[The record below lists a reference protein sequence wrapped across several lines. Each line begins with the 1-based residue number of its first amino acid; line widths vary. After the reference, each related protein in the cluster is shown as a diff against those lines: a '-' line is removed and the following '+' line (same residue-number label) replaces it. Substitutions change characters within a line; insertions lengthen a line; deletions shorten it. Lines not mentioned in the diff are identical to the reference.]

1 MEVVPTVDAAHVLES
16 LRDVGLRI
24 TGPRREVVEAIC
36 AREMPFSA
44 DEVYDELRAA
54 GSSTGR
60 ATVFRTLDLLVGLRG
75 DLDTRPAA
83 AAFLGDEA
91 DPGPVS
97 LGPHLSRISLG
108 KLAGVELGDQFR
120 PARRLTGGFGSG
132 AGLGG
137 QFRCRGGRGL
147 VHGPAGGAQRE
158 QDSGSNCG

>member
-60 ATVFRTLDLLVGLRG
+60 ATVFRTLDLLVGLRLLG
-75 DLDTRPAA
+75 RVHRPDGSHGYVLREPGHRHHLVCSTCGTVVEFQDCNVAALADELADRTRFRIEGHWLEFFGVCADCQSRDAA
-83 AAFLGDEA
+83 D
-91 DPGPVS
+91 
-97 LGPHLSRISLG
+97 
-108 KLAGVELGDQFR
+108 
-120 PARRLTGGFGSG
+120 
-132 AGLGG
+132 
-137 QFRCRGGRGL
+137 
-147 VHGPAGGAQRE
+147 
-158 QDSGSNCG
+158 